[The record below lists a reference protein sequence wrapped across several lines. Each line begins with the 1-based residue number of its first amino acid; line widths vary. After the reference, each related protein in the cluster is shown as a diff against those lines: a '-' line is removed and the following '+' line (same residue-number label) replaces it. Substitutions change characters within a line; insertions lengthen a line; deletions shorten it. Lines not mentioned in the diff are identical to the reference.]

1 MGTTASFSGFT
12 LRTFILWQQQLLLD
26 AADEAGVYE
35 REVRRT
41 SEAEQ
46 LEKLK
51 ETMTINETP
60 NKEEWKAA
68 VQSVYDQ
75 YYDVFGRELI
85 EQIENTAA

>member
-1 MGTTASFSGFT
+1 
-12 LRTFILWQQQLLLD
+12 
-26 AADEAGVYE
+26 
-35 REVRRT
+35 
-41 SEAEQ
+41 
-46 LEKLK
+46 
-51 ETMTINETP
+51 MTINETP